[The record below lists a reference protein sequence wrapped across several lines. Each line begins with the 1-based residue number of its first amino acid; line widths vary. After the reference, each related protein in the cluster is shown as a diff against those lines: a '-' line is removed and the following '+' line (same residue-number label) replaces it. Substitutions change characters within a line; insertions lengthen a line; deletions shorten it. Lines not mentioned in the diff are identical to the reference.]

1 MQTGESSET
10 TILRHD
16 DTYLDNLGAFLG
28 DVDTNEYSPMNQ
40 ATHKSVRKLDASDI
54 SFILSYYAVTQTSYD
69 PIPREIWKQV
79 VGVDN
84 IIDEY

>member
-16 DTYLDNLGAFLG
+16 DPYLDNLGAFLG

-40 ATHKSVRKLDASDI
+40 ATHKSVRKLDASDT

-84 IIDEY
+84 IIDED